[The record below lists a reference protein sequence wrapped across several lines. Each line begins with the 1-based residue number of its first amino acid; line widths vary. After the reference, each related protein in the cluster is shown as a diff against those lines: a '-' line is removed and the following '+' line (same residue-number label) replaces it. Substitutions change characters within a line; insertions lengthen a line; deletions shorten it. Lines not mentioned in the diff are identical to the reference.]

1 MLVTTV
7 NVENTLVDVH
17 LVHQR
22 RFLLM
27 GGGGVWSAVV
37 MNRYVD
43 TWKKLLLLWF
53 WHDEGMDV
61 WITLDL
67 LGLLGCSHPLN
78 FTVLWSSYAC
88 RPSGYLNVAW
98 SQSLVN
104 QISNDLAGLADKTL
118 HRRKWQTVGDKRPV
132 CRGAMKPDWS
142 TSPQTPPFCLHVLCF
157 IWFSSW
163 F

>member
-7 NVENTLVDVH
+7 NVENTLVDIYIA
-17 LVHQR
+17 
-22 RFLLM
+22 
-27 GGGGVWSAVV
+27 GGTNIGFSSWRGFDRPQWC
-37 MNRYVD
+37 VD

-53 WHDEGMDV
+53 WHDEGMDAR
-61 WITLDL
+61 ITLDL
-67 LGLLGCSHPLN
+67 LGLFGCSHPLN

-98 SQSLVN
+98 SQSPVN
-104 QISNDLAGLADKTL
+104 QISSDLAGLADKTL

-142 TSPQTPPFCLHVLCF
+142 TSPNSTTLPACIVFYL
-157 IWFSSW
+157 I
-163 F
+163 